1 MYTMLNLEDFLK
13 MLKSLQECL
22 KELEKNTNPKT
33 KEESDDCIKPKQ

>member
-22 KELEKNTNPKT
+22 KELEKKYKSKN
-33 KEESDDCIKPKQ
+33 